1 MQVAGSTTAP
11 CARAERRADPPG
23 PPPPVRA
30 GAAATPTLLAQP
42 WRLREVSRF
51 PSAHGWEARE
61 RFTPDRALA
70 RHGAR
75 VPLAE
80 SLRAPGLHPGRP
92 RRLVH
97 SQDRESRLGGAPPQ
111 ERTPASCRLCFPMAV
126 APESLSFWMK
136 LSFVHVTSACS
147 QVTLAVRSSPSVT
160 SPLHPSP
167 PSALRSPRLCFS
179 VILSP
184 STREESRAE
193 SGAGNASPR
202 TWEDGRREYISAQ
215 HCGQALT

>member
-11 CARAERRADPPG
+11 CARVERRADPPG
-23 PPPPVRA
+23 PPPAHEGRCRGDAHSA
-30 GAAATPTLLAQP
+30 GAAVEAQRGQSLSQCTRLGSERTLHARPCPGSARGPRPPGRVAAGTGAAPRASPAVGSQP
-42 WRLREVSRF
+42 GSRVT
-51 PSAHGWEARE
+51 AR
-61 RFTPDRALA
+61 RCP
-70 RHGAR
+70 
-75 VPLAE
+75 
-80 SLRAPGLHPGRP
+80 APGANPSFLSPLLSHGRRP
-92 RRLVH
+92 REPVFL
-97 SQDRESRLGGAPPQ
+97 DEAL
-111 ERTPASCRLCFPMAV
+111 
-126 APESLSFWMK
+126 
-136 LSFVHVTSACS
+136 VHVTSACS

-202 TWEDGRREYISAQ
+202 TWED
-215 HCGQALT
+215 